1 MSFEHGAIG
10 IAAALLVAIVCC
22 AELGFRLGRR
32 WRRSHPDAAG
42 SGTVEAAI
50 LGLLGLTLALSFSGA
65 SDRLAMRR
73 ALIVQEANAIGTAWL
88 RLDLLP
94 ATDQAVARELLR
106 RYLESRIEAYQHY
119 ADRARAETAL
129 AAGAKLQREI
139 WSHAVANCAKAPAA
153 TACLLLLP
161 ALNDMF
167 DITTTRGMA
176 HFAHL
181 PPLIIGLLLMLCAIG
196 GVLSGYAMSAQP
208 DRNVLQL
215 VVFALSISA
224 TVYVVLDL
232 EYPRAGLINLTA
244 MDRAI
249 TGLREQMR

>member
-1 MSFEHGAIG
+1 MSFQQIALG

-22 AELGFRLGRR
+22 AEVGFRLGRR
-32 WRRSHPDAAG
+32 WRRRHPEAAG

-65 SDRLAMRR
+65 SDRLTMRR
-73 ALIVQEANAIGTAWL
+73 TLIVQEANAIGTAWL

-94 ATDQAVARELLR
+94 ADDQPAARGLLR
-106 RYLESRIEAYQHY
+106 RYLESRIEAYRHF
-119 ADRARAETAL
+119 AERERSEAAL
-129 AAGAKLQREI
+129 ATGAKLQREI

-153 TACLLLLP
+153 SACLLLLP

-167 DITTTRGMA
+167 DITTTRAMA
-176 HFAHL
+176 QLAHL
-181 PPLIIGLLLMLCAIG
+181 PPLIIGLLLMLCGIG
-196 GVLSGYAMSAQP
+196 GVLSGYAMSAQG
-208 DRNVLQL
+208 DRNILQL
-215 VVFALSISA
+215 LVFALSISA

-232 EYPRAGLINLTA
+232 EFPRAGLISVTA

-249 TGLREQMR
+249 VGLRELMR

>member
-1 MSFEHGAIG
+1 MNFEQVAIG
-10 IAAALLVAIVCC
+10 AASALLVGIVGC
-22 AELGFRLGRR
+22 AEIGFRLGRR
-32 WRRSHPDAAG
+32 WRRQHPDAAG

-73 ALIVQEANAIGTAWL
+73 NLIVQEANAIGTAWL

-94 ATDQAVARELLR
+94 AADQPAARGLLR
-106 RYLESRIEAYQHY
+106 RYLESRIEVYGHT
-119 ADRARAETAL
+119 AERERFDAAM
-129 AAGAKLQREI
+129 AAGTKLQREI
-139 WSHAVANCAKAPAA
+139 WAHAVANCGQAQAA

-167 DITTTRGMA
+167 DITTTRAMA
-176 HFAHL
+176 QQAHL
-181 PPLIIGLLLMLCAIG
+181 PPLIVGLLLMLCGIG

-215 VVFALSISA
+215 IVFALSISA

-232 EYPRAGLINLTA
+232 EFPRSGLINVSA

-249 TGLREQMR
+249 TGLRDTMR